1 MGGHMTLI
9 FGDLNR
15 ALSVKL
21 CYSRYLSSSVVILLT
36 ICMAAAIY
44 FYENLPLDVQD
55 APPHLLSSVEMP

>member
-1 MGGHMTLI
+1 MALI

-36 ICMAAAIY
+36 ICMTAAFY
-44 FYENLPLDVQD
+44 FYENLPLEGKD
-55 APPHLLSSVEMP
+55 ASSYLLSSVEIP